1 MSELLI
7 LNKNSASQLS
17 TDAIILFQISI
28 FNNLIG
34 LKL

>member
-17 TDAIILFQISI
+17 TDAIIFQISI